1 MPTSKGGWCDW
12 KRPWQSWEKGAVRR
26 ELLRR
31 IERLE
36 IQIKERPGACTLKLP
51 DGRWRVVDVAEV
63 LDLALALSA
72 ADDDVERRPL
82 NRDLASI
89 VAQSIPEAGEGTLI
103 SGLRERCRH
112 YLNGEQS

>member
-1 MPTSKGGWCDW
+1 M
-12 KRPWQSWEKGAVRR
+12 RR

-51 DGRWRVVDVAEV
+51 GGRWHVVDVGEI
-63 LDLALALSA
+63 LDLALAFSA
-72 ADDDVERRPL
+72 LADDDAERIERRPL